1 MLGMRNFVAITEPV
15 TGTRPMSPKTLERPH
30 RTLQRGGHCH
40 AEGIRSP
47 YPSRDLKPAWF
58 VALIALSG
66 SRRCP
71 LVHPRARCA
80 ARPRE
85 RPSLVDMRRVHDQAE
100 TGAPSRQIPVRRP
113 DEAEQ
118 RPDAAGPPEALVE
131 SLQRSAG
138 NTAVRELLARDR
150 TPPSG
155 PAAGDPVPPAVKRK
169 AERKLGS
176 DLTDVRV
183 HTDAGAGAYARSVG
197 AEAVTVGRD
206 IFVDPASA
214 DVATSDG
221 QKTLMHELVHA
232 AQSSGQGESAPR
244 GLSNPSGAA
253 EREAAAIS
261 SAGLYGAISPTTQ
274 IAPAGVAH
282 RKTADEEEQKPEPEK
297 MPDLLNPQP
306 LSEDEQKASGAPQP
320 AKPGESGDAESVVY
334 EITVMQPL
342 RSALA
347 AVEQQDW
354 EGALDELGAIG
365 MKLMDYQSAYEKR
378 DPLLHAQ
385 LMAARGWLSVV
396 YQQLNRRTDRG
407 VWSDDAIARNMRDAV
422 GDFQGLESKL

>member
-1 MLGMRNFVAITEPV
+1 MRRESEVHTQITTSNTGGFVAP
-15 TGTRPMSPKTLERPH
+15 
-30 RTLQRGGHCH
+30 
-40 AEGIRSP
+40 
-47 YPSRDLKPAWF
+47 
-58 VALIALSG
+58 IALSG
-66 SRRCP
+66 SRPCP
-71 LVHPRARCA
+71 FVHPRARCA
-80 ARPRE
+80 TEPRD
-85 RPSLVDMRRVHDQAE
+85 RPSLVDMRRVHDQAQ
-100 TGAPSRQIPVRRP
+100 TGAPSRQSPVRKP
-113 DEAEQ
+113 DEADQ
-118 RPDAAGPPEALVE
+118 RPETAAPPEALVE

-138 NTAVRELLARDR
+138 NAAVRELLARDR
-150 TPPSG
+150 TPPTGS
-155 PAAGDPVPPAVKRK
+155 AAGDPVPLAVMGK

-183 HTDAGAGAYARSVG
+183 HSDAGAGTYARSLD

-214 DVATSDG
+214 DVATSEG
-221 QKTLMHELVHA
+221 QRTLMHELVHV
-232 AQSSGQGESAPR
+232 AQSSGQGESAAR
-244 GLSNPSGAA
+244 GLSNPHGAA
-253 EREAAAIS
+253 EREAASIS
-261 SAGLYGAISPTTQ
+261 SGGLYGEMSPTTQ
-274 IAPAGVAH
+274 VAPAGVAH
-282 RKTADEEEQKPEPEK
+282 RKTADEEQEPEPEK

-306 LSEDEQKASGAPQP
+306 LSEEEQKAGGAPQP

-354 EGALDELGAIG
+354 EGALDQLSAIG

-378 DPLLHAQ
+378 DPFLHAQ

-396 YQQLNRRTDRG
+396 YQQLNRRMDRG

-422 GDFQGLESKL
+422 GDFEGLESKL